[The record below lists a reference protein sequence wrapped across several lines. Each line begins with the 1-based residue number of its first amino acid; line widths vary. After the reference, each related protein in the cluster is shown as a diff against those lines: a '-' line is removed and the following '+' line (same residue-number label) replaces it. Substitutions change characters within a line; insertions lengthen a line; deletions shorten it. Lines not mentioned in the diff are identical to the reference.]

1 MIGRMVGA
9 ALLFLWIT
17 GTPAAA
23 QPMRIAHPQSF
34 PPIVEVQDGKS
45 VGLAIDILRAA
56 AARSGIDLLFVPVT
70 IEQQMP
76 SLTDGRAD
84 ALYTAITPERRQLL
98 DFSSPVL
105 TTGGGLFVRAPNPT
119 PESLAALSGKV
130 VVTPRAGPLAAFIQ
144 KTAPDVKLVVTADYE
159 ESLVRIVRGEA
170 DAAALNFQAG
180 ARIAARL
187 YPGQVTVPRNM
198 FIQTPQAVGAIKGQG
213 AKFIAQLDVGLAAT
227 RADGT
232 WQQINDR
239 WIGR

>member
-1 MIGRMVGA
+1 VGT
-9 ALLFLWIT
+9 ALLFLWLS
-17 GTPAAA
+17 GAPGAAE
-23 QPMRIAHPQSF
+23 PVRIAHYQLL
-34 PPIVEVQDGKS
+34 PPFAEVQDGKS

-56 AARSGIDLLFVPVT
+56 AARTGIDLVFVPVT

-98 DFSSPVL
+98 DFSTPVL
-105 TTGGGLFVRAPNPT
+105 TTGGALYVRAPNPT

-130 VVTPRAGPLAAFIQ
+130 VVTPRAGPLTAFIQ

-159 ESLVRIVRGEA
+159 ESLARLVRGEA

-187 YPGQVTVPRNM
+187 YPGQVTVPRIM
-198 FIQTPQAVGAIKGQG
+198 FFQAPQAVGVIKGQG
-213 AKFIAQLDVGLAAT
+213 AKLIAQLDAGLAAI

-239 WIGR
+239 WLGH